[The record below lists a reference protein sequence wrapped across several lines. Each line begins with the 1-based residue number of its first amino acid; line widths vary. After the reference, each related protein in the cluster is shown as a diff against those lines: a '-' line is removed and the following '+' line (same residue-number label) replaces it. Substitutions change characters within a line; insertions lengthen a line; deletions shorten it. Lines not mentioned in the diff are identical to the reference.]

1 MEYSPVN
8 STRVCIATLAYYSAL
23 GDMPLTSTEVWQWQM
38 NERGQ
43 ATAIPLHT
51 IRETLTNLVQER
63 VVQVQ
68 NGFYSLATNPGN
80 ANERRWRIA
89 ETLEKRH
96 ALARKAAFL
105 SFIPFVRLVR
115 VLGSV
120 AIGNARADS
129 DIDLSIGVARG
140 RLWLARALVTLVAHL
155 LGVRRWGN
163 HTANRLCFNHYT
175 AASQAPYGTT
185 NPAFSHVERQSIPLQ
200 PWSRSSK
207 TSRVRFFELTLE
219 LLGVASILEWTLGVL
234 QRAKIRSN
242 ALAYPSA
249 LPKPSRD
256 STHLVFY
263 YPRVLAVEALWKKI
277 LFSNS
282 VIL

>member
-23 GDMPLTSTEVWQWQM
+23 GDMPLTSTEAWQWQM
-38 NERGQ
+38 NERGLP
-43 ATAIPLHT
+43 TTVSLRT
-51 IRETLTNLVQER
+51 VRETLTNLVQER

-68 NGFYSLATNPGN
+68 NGFYSLTTNPGN
-80 ANERRWRIA
+80 ASKRRWRIA

-96 ALARKAAFL
+96 SLARKTAFL

-120 AIGNARADS
+120 AIGNARANS

-155 LGVRRWGN
+155 LGVRRWGS
-163 HTANRLCFNHYT
+163 HTADRLCFNHYT
-175 AASQAPYGTT
+175 TTSEAPYGTLD
-185 NPAFSHVERQSIPLQ
+185 PAFFHIERQSIPLQ
-200 PWSRSSK
+200 PWSGPSK
-207 TSRVRFFELTLE
+207 PTRARVFELALE
-219 LLGVASILEWTLGVL
+219 LFGVASILEWTLGAI

-249 LPKPSRD
+249 LPEPSHD
-256 STHLVFY
+256 SAHLVFY